1 MAFEQP
7 GVAARRERMARRDD
21 RWHRERNGECE
32 DVEPLK
38 GTIEHLIWLARMK
51 ITPEEREA
59 RAEAMRERLRQ
70 MDREAIERR
79 RCGECGADTINYS
92 HSFTCSWRGSGF

>member
-7 GVAARRERMARRDD
+7 GVANIRERKAQRDERWRREREGTVD
-21 RWHRERNGECE
+21 E
-32 DVEPLK
+32 EPLK

-51 ITPEEREA
+51 QTPEERAE

-70 MDREAIERR
+70 IDREAIARR
-79 RCGECGADTINYS
+79 RCGECGADTLNYS